1 MVSVRPETTDQ
12 ARLVT
17 LLRDDGPRSR
27 VELGDVLG
35 LPRARLAAEVERLV
49 EAGLVEAAGPAASR
63 GGRRSSL
70 LRLGRGVRFA
80 GVVVGTR
87 DLVVTVTD
95 GELTPL
101 AELREP
107 VDVRQ
112 GPEPVVR
119 RAVELIA
126 KLRAELGLGR
136 LTGVGVALPGP
147 VDVREGMPIS
157 PPLLPGWHRFPVRDT
172 IAAELGTPTLV
183 DDDANV
189 GALGERHAGVGRT
202 FDDFLYLRLGAAVGC
217 GLVLGGGLHRGATG
231 SAGDIAHLRLTEDG
245 PTCVCGEVGC
255 LQAYCGDS
263 GLIGA
268 ALAAADA
275 GRSPALA
282 ARFDEAGTLTVADLA
297 AAAGAGDPAAHGV
310 VREAGRRLGQVL
322 VGLVSF
328 VNPAIV
334 IIGGAPAGLGHALLA
349 EVRALVYRRSAPL
362 ATGTMSI
369 VLSDLNERATVVGAA
384 RLISDHAFTAG

>member
-1 MVSVRPETTDQ
+1 MVSVRPENADQ

-17 LLRDDGPRSR
+17 LLRDQGPRSR
-27 VELGDVLG
+27 VELGDALG
-35 LPRARLAAEVERLV
+35 LARARLVAGIERLTEV
-49 EAGLVEAAGPAASR
+49 GLVESAGPAASR

-80 GVVVGTR
+80 AIVVGTR
-87 DLVVTVTD
+87 ELTVTVTD

-101 AELREP
+101 ADLTEP

-119 RAVELIA
+119 RAVELIG

-136 LTGVGVALPGP
+136 LTGAGVALPGP
-147 VDVREGMPIS
+147 VDLREGVPVS

-172 IAAELGTPTLV
+172 IAAELGCPTAV
-183 DDDANV
+183 DTDASV
-189 GALGERHAGVGRT
+189 GALGERHAGVGRA
-202 FDDFLYLRLGAAVGC
+202 FDDFLRVTLGSGVGC
-217 GLVLGGGLHRGATG
+217 GLVLGGHLHRGATG
-231 SAGDIAHLRLTEDG
+231 SAGDIAHLTVTEYG

-255 LQAYCGDS
+255 LEAYCGDS
-263 GLIGA
+263 GLVGA
-268 ALAAADA
+268 ALAAARG

-282 ARFDEAGTLTVADLA
+282 ARLAETGDLTVADLT
-297 AAAGAGDPAAHGV
+297 AAAGDGDPAANAV

-322 VGLVSF
+322 VGLISF

-334 IIGGAPAGLGHALLA
+334 IIGGAPAGLGHTLLA
-349 EVRALVYRRSAPL
+349 EIRALVYRRSAPL
-362 ATGTMSI
+362 ATGTMPI
-369 VLSDLNERATVVGAA
+369 VLSDLGDRAAVIGAA
-384 RLISDHAFTAG
+384 RLISDQTLTPT

>member
-245 PTCVCGEVGC
+245 PTCV
-255 LQAYCGDS
+255 
-263 GLIGA
+263 
-268 ALAAADA
+268 
-275 GRSPALA
+275 
-282 ARFDEAGTLTVADLA
+282 
-297 AAAGAGDPAAHGV
+297 
-310 VREAGRRLGQVL
+310 
-322 VGLVSF
+322 
-328 VNPAIV
+328 
-334 IIGGAPAGLGHALLA
+334 
-349 EVRALVYRRSAPL
+349 
-362 ATGTMSI
+362 
-369 VLSDLNERATVVGAA
+369 
-384 RLISDHAFTAG
+384 